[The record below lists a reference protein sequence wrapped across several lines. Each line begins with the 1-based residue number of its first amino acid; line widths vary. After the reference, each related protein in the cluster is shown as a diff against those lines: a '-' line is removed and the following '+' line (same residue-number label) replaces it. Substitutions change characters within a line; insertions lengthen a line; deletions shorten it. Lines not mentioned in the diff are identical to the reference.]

1 MPCLG
6 TKQQL
11 ELSLC
16 GNFGHIFQRHR
27 PPTVIFTQ
35 IQHHATNQS
44 ATDPGGFCGRPNS
57 NRLYG
62 NRPNSMFFR
71 AKFNDLVVSK
81 LPPKWCFKWE
91 MFHSTMVCIYTSNS
105 TNYVH
110 VQTTA
115 TTITTICWASPAL
128 EHPKGRFLLDI
139 LVFRRKTTPSR
150 SPLRFGHGN
159 ALGRFTSR
167 KEEPYEEFQFQ
178 VIPSWFLQRVVGIST
193 MESRMPSHLS

>member
-11 ELSLC
+11 KLSLC

-71 AKFNDLVVSK
+71 AKFNDLAVSK
-81 LPPKWCFKWE
+81 LPPKWCFKRE

-115 TTITTICWASPAL
+115 TTITTIGWASPAL

-139 LVFRRKTTPSR
+139 LVFRRKTTPSVH
-150 SPLRFGHGN
+150 PWDLEN
-159 ALGRFTSR
+159 ALGRFTAN
-167 KEEPYEEFQFQ
+167 KEKPYEEFQFQ
-178 VIPSWFLQRVVGIST
+178 VIPSWFLQRVLRIWT